1 MFRRIL
7 SALVALTLI
16 IGMSA
21 LAVTPADYSV
31 DTPENLVPEHLYGR
45 GCILINALTGDV
57 LFEKNADERR
67 YPASTTKIMT
77 CILGI
82 EWARENGVL
91 DENVVIPN
99 NIAVSSDSSK
109 MGLTPGD
116 IMTFTDLLYGMM
128 LTSGND
134 AALAVAQLVSGN
146 VNEFV
151 KLMNQKAAELGLNE
165 RNTHFTNPHGLHEVN
180 HYTTARDM
188 AKITAYAMQD
198 ATFRSIVAAT
208 SYTVFSNFWPNGQT
222 FETKYDLL
230 LESKRLYYAPAI
242 GVKTGFTKAAGRS
255 FVGAAEQNGVTLIS
269 VCYNPVKID
278 EADKTYVEAFTDS
291 IRMFKYGFLQYGF
304 LSFKELCQMSDSSL
318 LSVTVKKAAKDDPGN
333 GYVELSITDIPANY
347 TEGYL
352 KSELADPVKLDEIT
366 KDFAHRIV
374 LDFEGKD
381 VVAPLKAGDV
391 LGKALFTGLD
401 GAVYEGSVVAGR
413 DVEMQPP
420 TTDEVLDEWLEDKPV
435 LRFFSPRHNPASWL
449 IYIVIIGVIIFL
461 IARAKQKRNRINRA
475 RKAAF
480 ERRKRE
486 YARRMKRQEAQ
497 QKAAKKRG

>member
-1 MFRRIL
+1 MLKRIL
-7 SALVALTLI
+7 SALLALTI
-16 IGMSA
+16 IFGLSA
-21 LAVTPADYSV
+21 LAVTPTDYSV
-31 DTPENLVPEHLYGR
+31 ETPENLQAGHLYGR

-67 YPASTTKIMT
+67 YPASTTKIVT

-82 EWARENGVL
+82 EWARANGVL
-91 DENVVIPN
+91 DEMIVIPS
-99 NIAVSSDSSK
+99 NITVSSDSSK

-116 IMTFTDLLYGMM
+116 SMTFMDLLYGMM
-128 LTSGND
+128 LSSGND

-146 VNEFV
+146 VTEFV
-151 KLMNQKAAELGLNE
+151 KLMNQKAADLGLSE

-188 AKITAYAMQD
+188 AKLTAYAMQD

-208 SYTVFSNFWPNGQT
+208 SYTVYSSFWPDGKK
-222 FETKYDLL
+222 FESKYDLL
-230 LESKRLYYAPAI
+230 LENKRLYYAPAI

-255 FVGAAEQNGVTLIS
+255 FVGAAEQNGVTLIA

-278 EADKTYVEAFTDS
+278 EADKTYVEAFTDC

-318 LSVTVKKAAKDDPGN
+318 LSVTVRKAAKDDPGN
-333 GYVELSITDIPANY
+333 GHVELSITDIPAGY

-352 KSELADPVKLDEIT
+352 KSDLADPVRLDEIT

-374 LDFEGKD
+374 VEFNRD
-381 VVAPLKAGDV
+381 VTAPLKAGDV
-391 LGKALFTGLD
+391 LGTATFTGLD
-401 GAVYEGSVVAGR
+401 GAVYEGSVVAAR

-475 RKAAF
+475 RKAAY

-486 YARRMKRQEAQ
+486 YAQRMKKQEAQ
-497 QKAAKKRG
+497 QKAAKKHK

>member
-1 MFRRIL
+1 MLKRIL
-7 SALVALTLI
+7 SALLALTI
-16 IGMSA
+16 IFGLSA
-21 LAVTPADYSV
+21 LAVTPTDYSV
-31 DTPENLVPEHLYGR
+31 ETPENLQAGHLYGR

-67 YPASTTKIMT
+67 YPASTTKIVT

-82 EWARENGVL
+82 EWARANGVL
-91 DENVVIPN
+91 DEMIVIPS
-99 NIAVSSDSSK
+99 NITVSSDSSK

-116 IMTFTDLLYGMM
+116 SMTFMDLLYGMM
-128 LTSGND
+128 LSSGND

-151 KLMNQKAAELGLNE
+151 KLMNQKAADLGLSE

-208 SYTVFSNFWPNGQT
+208 SYTVYSSFWPDGKK
-222 FETKYDLL
+222 FESKYDLL
-230 LESKRLYYAPAI
+230 LENKRLYYAPAI
-242 GVKTGFTKAAGRS
+242 GVKTGYTKAAGRS
-255 FVGAAEQNGVTLIS
+255 FVGAAEQNGVTLIA

-278 EADKTYVEAFTDS
+278 EADKTYVEAFTDC

-318 LSVTVKKAAKDDPGN
+318 LSVTVRKAAKDDPGN
-333 GYVELSITDIPANY
+333 GHVELSITDIPAGY

-352 KSELADPVKLDEIT
+352 KSDLADPVRLDEIT

-374 LDFEGKD
+374 VEFNRD
-381 VVAPLKAGDV
+381 VTAPLKAGDV
-391 LGKALFTGLD
+391 LGTATFTGLD
-401 GAVYEGSVVAGR
+401 GAVYEGSVVAAR

>member
-1 MFRRIL
+1 MLKRIL
-7 SALVALTLI
+7 SALLALTI
-16 IGMSA
+16 IFGLSA
-21 LAVTPADYSV
+21 LAVTPTDYSV
-31 DTPENLVPEHLYGR
+31 ETPENLQAGHLYGR

-67 YPASTTKIMT
+67 YPASTTKIVT

-82 EWARENGVL
+82 EWARANGVL
-91 DENVVIPN
+91 DEMIVIPS
-99 NIAVSSDSSK
+99 NITVSSDSSK

-116 IMTFTDLLYGMM
+116 SMTFMDLLYGMM
-128 LTSGND
+128 LSSGND

-146 VNEFV
+146 VTEFV
-151 KLMNQKAAELGLNE
+151 KLMNQKAADLGLSE

-198 ATFRSIVAAT
+198 ATFRSIVAET
-208 SYTVFSNFWPNGQT
+208 SYTVYSSFWPDGKK
-222 FETKYDLL
+222 FESKYDLL
-230 LESKRLYYAPAI
+230 LENKRLYYAPAI
-242 GVKTGFTKAAGRS
+242 GVKTGYTKAAGRS
-255 FVGAAEQNGVTLIS
+255 FVGAAEQNGVTLIA

-278 EADKTYVEAFTDS
+278 EADKTYVEAFTDC

-318 LSVTVKKAAKDDPGN
+318 LSVTVRKAAKDDPGN
-333 GYVELSITDIPANY
+333 GHVELSITDIPAGY

-352 KSELADPVKLDEIT
+352 KSDLADPVRLDEIT

-374 LDFEGKD
+374 VEFNRD
-381 VVAPLKAGDV
+381 VTAPLKAGDV
-391 LGKALFTGLD
+391 LGTATFTGLD
-401 GAVYEGSVVAGR
+401 GAVYEGSVVAAR

-449 IYIVIIGVIIFL
+449 IYIVIIGVVIFL

>member
-1 MFRRIL
+1 MLKRIL
-7 SALVALTLI
+7 SALLALTI
-16 IGMSA
+16 IFGLSA
-21 LAVTPADYSV
+21 LAVTPTDYSV
-31 DTPENLVPEHLYGR
+31 ETPENLQAGHLYGR

-67 YPASTTKIMT
+67 YPASTTKIVT

-82 EWARENGVL
+82 EWARANGVL
-91 DENVVIPN
+91 DEMIVIPS
-99 NIAVSSDSSK
+99 NITVSSDSSK

-116 IMTFTDLLYGMM
+116 SMTFMDLLYGMM
-128 LTSGND
+128 LSSGND

-146 VNEFV
+146 VTEFV
-151 KLMNQKAAELGLNE
+151 KLMNQKAADLGLSE

-208 SYTVFSNFWPNGQT
+208 SYTVYSSFWPDGKK
-222 FETKYDLL
+222 FESKYDLL
-230 LESKRLYYAPAI
+230 LENKRLYYAPAI
-242 GVKTGFTKAAGRS
+242 GVKTGYTKAAGRS
-255 FVGAAEQNGVTLIS
+255 FVGAAEQNGVTLIA

-278 EADKTYVEAFTDS
+278 EADKTYVEAFTDC

-318 LSVTVKKAAKDDPGN
+318 LSVTVRKAAKDDPGN
-333 GYVELSITDIPANY
+333 GHVELSITDIPAGY

-352 KSELADPVKLDEIT
+352 KSDLADPVRLDEIT

-374 LDFEGKD
+374 VEFNRD
-381 VVAPLKAGDV
+381 VTAPLKAGDV
-391 LGKALFTGLD
+391 LGTATFTGLD
-401 GAVYEGSVVAGR
+401 GAVYEGSVVAAR

>member
-1 MFRRIL
+1 MLKRIL
-7 SALVALTLI
+7 SALLALTI
-16 IGMSA
+16 IFGLSA
-21 LAVTPADYSV
+21 LAVTPTDYSV
-31 DTPENLVPEHLYGR
+31 ETPENLQAGHLYGR

-67 YPASTTKIMT
+67 YPASTTKIVT

-82 EWARENGVL
+82 EWARANGVL
-91 DENVVIPN
+91 DEMIVIPS
-99 NIAVSSDSSK
+99 NITVSSDSSK

-116 IMTFTDLLYGMM
+116 SMTFMDLLYGMM
-128 LTSGND
+128 LSSGND

-146 VNEFV
+146 VTEFV
-151 KLMNQKAAELGLNE
+151 KLMNQKAADLGLSE

-208 SYTVFSNFWPNGQT
+208 SYTVYSSFWPDGKK
-222 FETKYDLL
+222 FESKYDLL
-230 LESKRLYYAPAI
+230 LENKRLYYAPAI
-242 GVKTGFTKAAGRS
+242 GVKTGYTKAAGRS
-255 FVGAAEQNGVTLIS
+255 FVGAAEQNGVTLIA

-278 EADKTYVEAFTDS
+278 EADKTYVEAFTDC

-318 LSVTVKKAAKDDPGN
+318 LSVTVRKAAKDDPGN
-333 GYVELSITDIPANY
+333 GHVELSITDIPAGY

-352 KSELADPVKLDEIT
+352 KSDLADPVRLDEIT

-374 LDFEGKD
+374 VEFNRD
-381 VVAPLKAGDV
+381 VTAPLKAGDV
-391 LGKALFTGLD
+391 LGTATFTGLD
-401 GAVYEGSVVAGR
+401 GAVYEGSVVAAR

-449 IYIVIIGVIIFL
+449 IYIVIIGVVIFL

>member
-1 MFRRIL
+1 MLKRIL
-7 SALVALTLI
+7 SALLALTI
-16 IGMSA
+16 IFGLSA
-21 LAVTPADYSV
+21 LAVTPTDYSV
-31 DTPENLVPEHLYGR
+31 ETPENLQAGHLYGR

-67 YPASTTKIMT
+67 YPASTTKIVT

-82 EWARENGVL
+82 EWARANGVL
-91 DENVVIPN
+91 DEMIVIPS
-99 NIAVSSDSSK
+99 NITVSSDSSK

-116 IMTFTDLLYGMM
+116 SMTFMDLLYGMM
-128 LTSGND
+128 LSSGND

-146 VNEFV
+146 VTEFV
-151 KLMNQKAAELGLNE
+151 KLMNQKAADLGLSE

-188 AKITAYAMQD
+188 AKLTAYAMQD

-208 SYTVFSNFWPNGQT
+208 SYTVYSSFWPDGKK
-222 FETKYDLL
+222 FESKYDLL
-230 LESKRLYYAPAI
+230 LENKRLYYAPAI
-242 GVKTGFTKAAGRS
+242 GVKTGYTKAAGRS
-255 FVGAAEQNGVTLIS
+255 FVGAAEQNGVTLIA

-278 EADKTYVEAFTDS
+278 EADKTYVEAFTDC

-318 LSVTVKKAAKDDPGN
+318 LSVTVRKAAKDDPGN
-333 GYVELSITDIPANY
+333 GHVELSITDIPAGY

-352 KSELADPVKLDEIT
+352 KSDLADPVRLDEIT

-374 LDFEGKD
+374 VEFNRD
-381 VVAPLKAGDV
+381 VTAPLKAGDV
-391 LGKALFTGLD
+391 LGTATFTGLD
-401 GAVYEGSVVAGR
+401 GAVYEGSVVAAR

>member
-1 MFRRIL
+1 MLKRIL
-7 SALVALTLI
+7 SALLALTI
-16 IGMSA
+16 IFGLSA
-21 LAVTPADYSV
+21 LAVTPTDYSV
-31 DTPENLVPEHLYGR
+31 ETPENLQAGHLYGR

-67 YPASTTKIMT
+67 YPASTTKIVT

-82 EWARENGVL
+82 EWARANGVL
-91 DENVVIPN
+91 DEMIVIPS
-99 NIAVSSDSSK
+99 NITVSSDSSK

-116 IMTFTDLLYGMM
+116 SMTFMDLLYGMM
-128 LTSGND
+128 LSSGND

-146 VNEFV
+146 VTEFV
-151 KLMNQKAAELGLNE
+151 KLMNQKAADLGLSE

-188 AKITAYAMQD
+188 ANITAYAMQD

-208 SYTVFSNFWPNGQT
+208 SYTVYSSFWPDGKK
-222 FETKYDLL
+222 FESKYDLL
-230 LESKRLYYAPAI
+230 LENKRLYYAPAI
-242 GVKTGFTKAAGRS
+242 GVKTGYTKAAGRS
-255 FVGAAEQNGVTLIS
+255 FVGAAEQNGVTLIA

-278 EADKTYVEAFTDS
+278 EADKTYVEAFTDC

-318 LSVTVKKAAKDDPGN
+318 LSVTVRKAAKDDPGN
-333 GYVELSITDIPANY
+333 GHVELSITDIPAGY

-352 KSELADPVKLDEIT
+352 KSDLADPVRLDEIT

-374 LDFEGKD
+374 VEFNRD
-381 VVAPLKAGDV
+381 VTAPLKAGDV
-391 LGKALFTGLD
+391 LGTATFTGLD
-401 GAVYEGSVVAGR
+401 GAVYEGSVVAAR

-449 IYIVIIGVIIFL
+449 IYIVIIGVVIFL